1 MSMKLFPAIDILD
14 GRAVRLMYGKKE
26 EVTDYGLPMERAK
39 MWIDAGAEYLHV
51 VDLSGAFD
59 GVSRINDE
67 IERIAALGVK
77 VQSGGGLRT
86 MSAITDRLNAG
97 ASRVILGTVCLTDP
111 ELFQKA
117 VDKYG
122 DAIVAGIDCK
132 NGFLSVKGWTETGK
146 ETGVSFGQRAKKMGV
161 NYCVFTDVSRDG
173 ALKGVAADETA
184 TLGQETG
191 LNVIASGGI
200 ASMTDLEDLDARGVY
215 GAILGRA
222 IYAGKID
229 LAEAVSRFG
238 GERNAL

>member
-26 EVTDYGLPMERAK
+26 EVTDYGLPLERAK
-39 MWIDAGAEYLHV
+39 MWKEAGAEFLHV

-59 GVSRINDE
+59 GVSRINEE
-67 IERIAALGVK
+67 IERIAALGIK

-97 ASRVILGTVCLTDP
+97 AFRVILGTVCLTDP
-111 ELFQKA
+111 DLFREA

-132 NGFLSVKGWTETGK
+132 NGFLSIKGWTESGE
-146 ETGVSFGQRAKKMGV
+146 ETGVSFGRRAKEMGV

-173 ALKGVAADETA
+173 ALKGAAVDETA
-184 TLGQETG
+184 KLGKETG

-200 ASMTDLEDLDARGVY
+200 SSMSDLEALSSRGVY

-229 LAEAVSRFG
+229 LAEAVARFG
-238 GERNAL
+238 RENNAL